1 MEIKCTSRGFS
12 YYNFDEGNGKTCSIQ
27 ESSAAEQAYIWLGCD
42 EIGLKGFIPNG
53 DPSWRDV
60 TDEQMQEKFGFKY
73 IIANNRMHLTQE
85 QVKEL
90 IPILQKFVDTGS
102 IA

>member
-1 MEIKCTSRGFS
+1 MEIKYTSKGIS
-12 YYNFDEGNGKTCSIQ
+12 HCNFKDGNGENCSIQ

-60 TDEQMQEKFGFKY
+60 TKEQVQEKFGFKH